1 MSHGGG
7 NHSQERSG
15 EPVALSRESAEA
27 ILRRHGLDA
36 EGLAADE
43 LKRRWQELARRHHPD
58 LGGDMRTMQEIN
70 AAYSFLKP
78 HAAQGGATFPRRAS
92 AARRSGPGPGTAAL
106 PGQFP
111 TR

>member
-1 MSHGGG
+1 M
-7 NHSQERSG
+7 
-15 EPVALSRESAEA
+15 SREAAEA

-78 HAAQGGATFPRRAS
+78 HAGAVAGATSPRRAS

-106 PGQFP
+106 PGPFP